1 MERMECKYIK
11 MKHLLTYILLFSAFV
26 SCNTS
31 VNTSLDKKTHEDSV
45 TIDRPKVQGD
55 FAIYEY
61 DLRMYNAPYLLR
73 IIPSVDTTQ
82 NTYQTN
88 IVLTK
93 NGDTIFNKLI
103 NADSLIH
110 SILSY
115 KGNPKYD
122 DYLAKNEHYK
132 SLDTFKLERVLYR
145 AVRTDDLFFTSLF
158 RSENGEELYV
168 NFQIT
173 YLGIDVKK
181 LFVNRVHDDKMRL
194 DSRY

>member
-1 MERMECKYIK
+1 MELMECKYIK

-31 VNTSLDKKTHEDSV
+31 DNTSLDEQKNEDSV
-45 TIDRPKVQGD
+45 TIELPKVQGD

-61 DLRMYNAPYLLR
+61 DLRMYNVPYLLR
-73 IIPSVDTTQ
+73 IIPSIDTTQ

-88 IVLTK
+88 IVLTQ

-103 NADSLIH
+103 NADSLFN
-110 SILSY
+110 SIASY
-115 KGNPKYD
+115 KDNPKYIE
-122 DYLAKNEHYK
+122 YLNKNELYK
-132 SLDTFKLERVLYR
+132 NLDTFKLERVLYR

-158 RSENGEELYV
+158 CSENGEELYV

-173 YLGIDVKK
+173 YLGKDVKK
-181 LFVNRVHDDKMRL
+181 LFVNGVYDDKKEIR
-194 DSRY
+194 